1 MRFSTLAV
9 PVVFFLLFGCLAPAL
24 RTTTVTIDDIQIIAW
39 IADTQTARETGLM
52 GMQNINENE
61 GMLFVYEVPGAYSF
75 WMKNTLM
82 PLDVIF
88 VSNNMKIISIQNMEP
103 CITEPCRIYPPPS
116 DILYAIEVKGGF
128 AERNNI
134 EVGQIVNID

>member
-1 MRFSTLAV
+1 
-9 PVVFFLLFGCLAPAL
+9 
-24 RTTTVTIDDIQIIAW
+24 
-39 IADTQTARETGLM
+39 M

-61 GMLFVYEVPGAYSF
+61 GMLFVYEKPGSYAF

-88 VSNNMKIISIQNMEP
+88 VSSDMKIVGIQHMEP
-103 CITEPCRIYPPPS
+103 CAMEPCRIYPPPS

-134 EVGQIVNID
+134 TVGQTVSID

>member
-1 MRFSTLAV
+1 MRSSLLAV
-9 PVVFFLLFGCLAPAL
+9 PIVFFLLFGCLAPAL
-24 RTTTVTIDDIQIIAW
+24 RTTTVAINDIQITAW
-39 IADTQTARETGLM
+39 VADTQKARETGLM

-61 GMLFVYEVPGAYSF
+61 GMLFVYEKPGAYAF

-88 VSNNMKIISIQNMEP
+88 VSSDMKIVGIQHMEP
-103 CITEPCRIYPPPS
+103 CAMEPCRIYPPPS

-134 EVGQIVNID
+134 TVGQTVSID